1 MFETSSDV
9 LNLVLSICIIA
20 LTFFLCWGI
29 YYFVV
34 AVQKWYRITK
44 KIESGVDDVE
54 QIIFTVKEK
63 MHGSAAYLLTLGDV
77 AKKVFD
83 FVQEKRF
90 HNWLA
95 NARDWAISRNRFWG
109 CPIPVWASADGKEMI
124 CVESRAELAKLA
136 GLPVESITDI
146 HREFVDNITI
156 PDPRGA

>member
-44 KIESGVDDVE
+44 KIETGVDEVE
-54 QIIFTVKEK
+54 QIIYTVKDK
-63 MHGSAAYLLTLGDV
+63 LHGSAAYLLTLGDV

-83 FVQEKRF
+83 FVQEKR
-90 HNWLA
+90 A
-95 NARDWAISRNRFWG
+95 
-109 CPIPVWASADGKEMI
+109 
-124 CVESRAELAKLA
+124 ESKVRPK
-136 GLPVESITDI
+136 TTKT
-146 HREFVDNITI
+146 NTKKKK
-156 PDPRGA
+156 

>member
-44 KIESGVDDVE
+44 KIETGVDEVE

-63 MHGSAAYLLTLGDV
+63 LHGSAAYILTMGDV
-77 AKKVFD
+77 AKKIFD
-83 FVQEKRF
+83 FVQEKRSE
-90 HNWLA
+90 A
-95 NARDWAISRNRFWG
+95 KARPKA
-109 CPIPVWASADGKEMI
+109 
-124 CVESRAELAKLA
+124 AKA
-136 GLPVESITDI
+136 TT
-146 HREFVDNITI
+146 NKKKK
-156 PDPRGA
+156 

>member
-9 LNLVLSICIIA
+9 LNLVLSVCIIA

-83 FVQEKRF
+83 FVQEKS
-90 HNWLA
+90 A
-95 NARDWAISRNRFWG
+95 ESKAR
-109 CPIPVWASADGKEMI
+109 
-124 CVESRAELAKLA
+124 
-136 GLPVESITDI
+136 
-146 HREFVDNITI
+146 
-156 PDPRGA
+156 PRTTKTTTKKKK